1 MDCQFERSFDAAPK
15 KEGSSLH
22 IRVYVKEQKNT
33 FVLTTTFV
41 NNIIE
46 TEIYRFNF
54 IFKCYICLCEGY
66 VVLL

>member
-15 KEGSSLH
+15 KEGSSLQ

-41 NNIIE
+41 NNII
-46 TEIYRFNF
+46 
-54 IFKCYICLCEGY
+54 
-66 VVLL
+66 

>member
-15 KEGSSLH
+15 KEGLSLH

-41 NNIIE
+41 NNII
-46 TEIYRFNF
+46 
-54 IFKCYICLCEGY
+54 
-66 VVLL
+66 